1 MKYSQSYR
9 KTSVTES
16 STECNGN
23 SRGYSSS
30 LGPSSNNINGFVVKE
45 RLLEKILDKRN
56 FVLACDRVVKNRG
69 VGGVDGMSV
78 DELRDFLN
86 TNWPTL
92 RQMLMDGKYH
102 PSPVLRVEIPKDN
115 GKKRKL
121 GIPTAVDRVIQQAIA
136 QVLTPIY
143 EPLFSENSYGFRPQ
157 RRAHDA
163 IAKCVDNLNAGYC
176 QIVDMDLEKYFDT
189 VNHDKL
195 ITILS
200 KTIKDGRV
208 ISLINRY
215 LNAGVEV
222 EGEYHKTIVGVP
234 QGGPLSPILSN
245 IMLNELDRELEQRGH
260 RFVRYADDVMIFCKS
275 SRGAQRVM
283 KSVTEFI
290 EGKLK
295 LKVNR
300 DKTVV
305 AYASKVKFLG
315 FGFYFNRG
323 GAQVRVHPKSVIKMK
338 NRMRELLSKTKGHIS
353 NDYHPVMLRRFIMGW
368 VNYFKIANMK
378 QLMTETDQWM
388 RAKIRCRLWKQWKKI
403 KTRYENLV
411 KLGMNDNEAYRNAN
425 TRKGYWRIAHS
436 PVLSKTLSNEYIKS
450 LNYIFF
456 LDYYK
461 RVKC

>member
-1 MKYSQSYR
+1 MQYSQSYI
-9 KTSVTES
+9 KTSVEDS
-16 STECNGN
+16 STECDGN
-23 SRGYSSS
+23 QRGYSSS
-30 LGPSSNNINGFVVKE
+30 LGPTSNNINRFVVKE
-45 RLLEKILDKRN
+45 RLLEKILDKHN
-56 FVLACDRVVKNRG
+56 FKFACDRVVKNRG

-86 TNWPTL
+86 TNWITL
-92 RQMLMDGKYH
+92 RQMLMDGEYH

-115 GKKRKL
+115 GTKRKL

-143 EPLFSENSYGFRPQ
+143 EPLFSENSYGFRPG
-157 RRAHDA
+157 RSAHDA
-163 IAKCVDNLNAGYC
+163 IDKCVDNLNAGYR

-222 EGEYHKTIVGVP
+222 KGKFRKTIVGVP

-245 IMLNELDRELEQRGH
+245 VMLNELDKELEQRGH

-283 KSVTEFI
+283 KSVTEYI

-305 AYASKVKFLG
+305 AYAAKVKFLG
-315 FGFYFNRG
+315 FGFYFKRMG
-323 GAQVRVHPKSVIKMK
+323 GSCFVGCDNQGQPQ
-338 NRMRELLSKTKGHIS
+338 REIH
-353 NDYHPVMLRRFIMGW
+353 
-368 VNYFKIANMK
+368 
-378 QLMTETDQWM
+378 
-388 RAKIRCRLWKQWKKI
+388 C
-403 KTRYENLV
+403 
-411 KLGMNDNEAYRNAN
+411 
-425 TRKGYWRIAHS
+425 
-436 PVLSKTLSNEYIKS
+436 
-450 LNYIFF
+450 
-456 LDYYK
+456 
-461 RVKC
+461 

>member
-1 MKYSQSYR
+1 MQYSQSYIE
-9 KTSVTES
+9 TSVEES

-30 LGPSSNNINGFVVKE
+30 LGPYSNNINGFVVKE

-56 FVLACDRVVKNRG
+56 FKFACDRVVKNRG

-86 TNWPTL
+86 TNWTTL

-115 GKKRKL
+115 GTKRKL
-121 GIPTAVDRVIQQAIA
+121 GIPTAVDRVIQQAIT

-157 RRAHDA
+157 RSAHDA
-163 IAKCVDNLNAGYC
+163 IEKCVENLNAGYF

-222 EGEYHKTIVGVP
+222 EGKYRMTIVGVP

-245 IMLNELDRELEQRGH
+245 IMLNELDRELERRGH
-260 RFVRYADDVMIFCKS
+260 RFVRYADDLMIFCKS

-283 KSVTEFI
+283 KSVTKFI

-305 AYASKVKFLG
+305 AYAPKVKFLG
-315 FGFYFNRG
+315 FGFYFNKD

-378 QLMTETDQWM
+378 KLMTETDQWM

-403 KTRYENLV
+403 KTRHENLV

-436 PVLSKTLSNEYIKS
+436 PVLSKTLSNDYIKS